1 MLNNPLVEVKH
12 LQKTVSAHSG
22 LIKILSDINFAIYTK
37 ETIAILG
44 ASGSGKSSLL
54 SIMAGLD
61 PEYEGSVH
69 LFGQELKDLSEDQ
82 RSALRKNDVGFVF
95 QSFLLIPELS
105 AFQNICLPLEISG
118 NINPQ
123 TLEFAKSLLTRIGLS
138 ERANHFSNTLSG
150 GEQQRIALARAF
162 ISKPKILFLDEP
174 TGSLDTENGKRVIEL
189 LFELNQDFDTTIV
202 MVTHDTEVSQQCDRV
217 LTLKAG
223 SLVL

>member
-22 LIKILSDINFAIYTK
+22 LLKILSDINFAIYTK

-61 PEYEGSVH
+61 PEYEGSVC
-69 LFGQELKDLSEDQ
+69 LFGQELKDLNEDQ

-118 NINPQ
+118 QINPQ
-123 TLEFAKSLLTRIGLS
+123 SIDFAKSLLERIGLS
-138 ERANHFSNTLSG
+138 DRANHYPATMSG

-174 TGSLDTENGKRVIEL
+174 TGSLDTENGQRVIGL
-189 LFELNQDFDTTIV
+189 LFELNQDFGTTIV
-202 MVTHDTEVSQQCDRV
+202 MVTHDMEVSQQCDRV

-223 SLVL
+223 CLV

>member
-1 MLNNPLVEVKH
+1 MLNNPLVEVKN
-12 LQKTVSAHSG
+12 LQKKVFAHSG
-22 LIKILSDINFAIYTK
+22 LLNILSDINFAIYPK

-69 LFGQELKDLSEDQ
+69 LFGQELKELNEDQ

-95 QSFLLIPELS
+95 QSFLLIPELN

-118 NINPQ
+118 NINP
-123 TLEFAKSLLTRIGLS
+123 ESIDFAENLLARIGLS
-138 ERANHFSNTLSG
+138 ERANHYPATLSG

-162 ISKPKILFLDEP
+162 ISKPQILFLDEP
-174 TGSLDTENGKRVIEL
+174 TGSLDTENGQKVIEL
-189 LFELNQDFDTTIV
+189 LFELNQDLGTTIV

-217 LTLKAG
+217 LTLKG
-223 SLVL
+223 GCLV